1 MNTELLKRYDELYT
15 VAERK
20 KLIGDM
26 LKAFREANKLQQK
39 QVAEYIGINPQTY
52 SAYESG
58 RNEPPAEVLVRLSL
72 LYGISVDILIQRDN
86 MAKTEKSAK
95 EQLDYYDKQMDELR
109 EELLK
114 GNPEVQDVF
123 NKLLDG
129 LQDFTQAVREKI
141 PNPKD

>member
-1 MNTELLKRYDELYT
+1 MNLENLKRYNELYT

-20 KLIGDM
+20 KLIGEM

-39 QVAEYIGINPQTY
+39 QVAEYIGVNPQTY

-72 LYGISVDILIQRDN
+72 LYEIEVDILIQKDN
-86 MAKTEKSAK
+86 MSKNGKSAK
-95 EQLDYYDKQMDELR
+95 EQLDYYDQQMDELR
-109 EELLK
+109 EQILK
-114 GNPEVQDVF
+114 GNPEAQNML

-129 LQDFTQAVREKI
+129 LSDMTKAIREKI
-141 PNPKD
+141 PDIND